1 MAKYESISTSAFV
14 PSPGAS
20 AGSLTECYQT
30 LAFPEPWRQPI
41 LDLYRFGRSDNILQ
55 VPIRTLNEAIR
66 AVAPDLVSVAKNA
79 AVNDDQPWLYT
90 RSAYQ
95 PEVLK
100 TLIASWLYTLQK
112 SPDAFP
118 LLRKAH
124 AAMDLGNLDWTPAF
138 IDMLRCDLTAG
149 GTAAPDLRLYHLLP
163 DVLAARIEKLPP
175 YQHEGERVSFV
186 RVAAPAIGGA
196 ELMSW
201 PPLEWTPRARKG
213 RTAHTWHYSGTI
225 KVSLQTLPFSPVPR
239 VHLTTG
245 IRRWV
250 RGPVRTSDGDAATVY
265 LRTHGPWLDG
275 VEESGRFASARL
287 KVWRSEDSV
296 RATWAVGG
304 PEGILSRVSC
314 AHDFPKAEDLA
325 QDAEGWLPGR
335 DGLTAAVTH
344 SAGMGYHGIGAGL
357 MPTERMRVT
366 EWAGQALEPDFRQ
379 VTGLPRATAR
389 KAKPKRQLTKP
400 VSVPEEKKEDE
411 ETTAVQV
418 AENIAERAAAVAKNA
433 VIDAR
438 NAVLRRQHLARA
450 VAASSGG
457 NVLAC
462 HLLYQT
468 RETRDALI
476 EAAVASLNLQEHAT
490 SRPEDTPEGPW
501 QEGTFVWRTPDL
513 EVRIHVR
520 QAGTLVLKLGGEKAP
535 KKGKQARDA
544 IETRRR
550 EVSKFLNDQ
559 PDSSQVVLVELEDK
573 EAFFPNTR
581 DPKFAIR
588 LGCSDAGRVSQFIA
602 LEQDDAEADT
612 GTGSPED
619 DEEAGSLPH
628 RAAAAWG
635 DALRQAGLRFVPQH
649 TLGAVAVP
657 DDLNQV
663 AFWVV
668 RRNSDGPTGNSQF
681 TPIAVLVRP
690 DQDCI
695 MGRMPGMQQWVPYP
709 DLLRK
714 LTGQVRG
721 DELKYTDQQKA
732 MMARFVRQVLAGLRG
747 RPTLVLSY
755 AQNARK
761 NWDWLTNGQIAVD
774 KIQLGDLPAQDLAL
788 YGGKLRMAR
797 VRDGERAETAQWWAP
812 ENSTIAGHSEGL
824 WEVGEDPQGD
834 RVYFST
840 SGKAS
845 THGDKA
851 RDDTK
856 LTRHMKNG
864 KLVINPKR
872 NAWNPTLLEI
882 TVAGCT
888 PDDAPDAWA
897 MYVHQQ
903 RFADDYRDALKFPL
917 ALHLA
922 ELATEYALPHD
933 YEVLADAQDAGNSE
947 GDAEAE
953 EADDEEAA

>member
-14 PSPGAS
+14 PSPGA
-20 AGSLTECYQT
+20 ATGSLTECYQT
-30 LAFPEPWRQPI
+30 LAFPGPWRQPI
-41 LDLYRFGRSDNILQ
+41 LDLYRFGRSDKIQQ

-90 RSAYQ
+90 RSEYQ

-100 TLIASWLYTLQK
+100 TLIASWLHTLQK
-112 SPDAFP
+112 SPDAFT
-118 LLRKAH
+118 LLRKAF

-138 IDMLRCDLTAG
+138 VDMLRCELTAG
-149 GTAAPDLRLYHLLP
+149 GTADPGSRLYHLLP
-163 DVLAARIEKLPP
+163 DVLAARIEQLPP
-175 YQHEGERVSFV
+175 YQYEGERVSFV

-201 PPLEWTPRARKG
+201 PPLEWMPKAGKG

-225 KVSLQTLPFSPVPR
+225 KISIQTLPFSPVPR

-250 RGPVRTSDGDAATVY
+250 RGPVKTSDGDAATVY
-265 LRTHGPWLDG
+265 LRTQGPWLDG
-275 VEESGRFASARL
+275 VEESGRFAAARL
-287 KVWRSEDSV
+287 KVWRGEDRV
-296 RATWAVGG
+296 RAAWAVGG
-304 PEGILSRVSC
+304 LEGILSRVSC
-314 AHDFPKAEDLA
+314 ARDFPGAEDLA
-325 QDAEGWLPGR
+325 QDAEAWLAGR
-335 DGLTAAVTH
+335 DAVIAAVTH
-344 SAGMGYHGIGAGL
+344 SAGMGYHGVGVGL
-357 MPTERMRVT
+357 MPSERLRVT

-379 VTGLPRATAR
+379 VTGLPRAKAR
-389 KAKPKRQLTKP
+389 KAKPKAQLAEHVP
-400 VSVPEEKKEDE
+400 VPKEKKEDE
-411 ETTAVQV
+411 DTTAAQV
-418 AENIAERAAAVAKNA
+418 EENIKMRAAAADKN
-433 VIDAR
+433 VKIDIG
-438 NAVLRRQHLARA
+438 NAILRRQHLARA
-450 VAASSGG
+450 IGASGG
-457 NVLAC
+457 SGVLAC

-476 EAAVASLNLQEHAT
+476 EAAAASLNLQDYAI
-490 SRPEDTPEGPW
+490 SRPGDTPETPW

-513 EVRIHVR
+513 EVRIHVS
-520 QAGTLVLKLGGEKAP
+520 QAGALVLKLGGEKAP

-544 IETRRR
+544 IEKRRR
-550 EVSKFLNDQ
+550 EVSKFLSGLSNR
-559 PDSSQVVLVELEDK
+559 SQVVLVELEDK

-602 LEQDDAEADT
+602 LERDDDEAAT
-612 GTGSPED
+612 GTDSPE
-619 DEEAGSLPH
+619 EEGEAASLPY

-635 DALRQAGLRFVPQH
+635 DALRQVGLRFIPRH
-649 TLGAVAVP
+649 TLGSEAIP
-657 DDLNQV
+657 DGLNQV

-681 TPIAVLVRP
+681 TPIAVLIRP

-709 DLLRK
+709 ELLRK
-714 LTGQVRG
+714 LTDQVRG
-721 DELKYTDQQKA
+721 DELKYADQQKSQV
-732 MMARFVRQVLAGLRG
+732 ARFVRQVLYGLRSQ
-747 RPTLVLSY
+747 PTLVLTY
-755 AQNARK
+755 AQNARQS
-761 NWDWLTNGQIAVD
+761 WDWLKNGQIVSD
-774 KIQLGDLPAQDLAL
+774 KIQLADLPIQNLAL
-788 YGGKLRMAR
+788 YGGKLRMVR

-812 ENSTIAGHSEGL
+812 ATDEIAGFSVGL

-834 RVYFST
+834 RVFFST
-840 SGKAS
+840 SDKAS
-845 THGDKA
+845 THTDKQ

-856 LTRHMKNG
+856 LTRHIKAG

-888 PDDAPDAWA
+888 PEDAPDAWA

-933 YEVLADAQDAGNSE
+933 YEVLADAQDTEAPE
-947 GDAEAE
+947 DDAEG
-953 EADDEEAA
+953 EEAA